1 MPVGRNKLSKVVSDM
16 CHEAQIDG
24 HKNNHS
30 LRATG
35 ATQLYHAGVPE
46 KIIQQRTG
54 HHSLESLRVYERTSV
69 QQNRAVMNILLP
81 TTRPEVCFEE
91 EVRRM
96 NTSMSQNLS
105 PATLFN
111 SSLQP
116 IMNFSGYTVN
126 FNLRSPPTASSAPSK
141 LPQEILPSLD
151 DVMAFI
157 KDVES

>member
-1 MPVGRNKLSKVVSDM
+1 M
-16 CHEAQIDG
+16 
-24 HKNNHS
+24 
-30 LRATG
+30 
-35 ATQLYHAGVPE
+35 
-46 KIIQQRTG
+46 
-54 HHSLESLRVYERTSV
+54 YERTSV
-69 QQNRAVMNILLP
+69 QQNRAVTNILLP

-96 NTSMSQNLS
+96 NTSMSQNIS

-111 SSLQP
+111 SSFQP
-116 IMNFSGYTVN
+116 IMNFSGCTVN
-126 FNLRSPPTASSAPSK
+126 FNLHSPPTASSASSAPSK